1 MKKNDNVP
9 NFEINEKFTFCFITA
24 ENKILDFKFYWEK
37 ENKEFLYDHILYDI
51 EKIEWQ
57 NQKVIITCH
66 ADLKETRI
74 VNAFKLKNTK
84 SVISITEPFLLYY
97 TSTQFA
103 NIILDQSIS
112 IPNHINVANF
122 AYCNKIKLSEFKFS
136 IEDPPD
142 FI

>member
-1 MKKNDNVP
+1 MKKNVNVTL
-9 NFEINEKFTFCFITA
+9 FEKNEKFTFCFITA
-24 ENKILDFKFYWEK
+24 ENKILDSKFYWEK

-66 ADLKETRI
+66 ADMKETRI
-74 VNAFKLKNTK
+74 VNAFKFKKDK
-84 SVISITEPFLLYY
+84 SVL
-97 TSTQFA
+97 
-103 NIILDQSIS
+103 SIS
-112 IPNHINVANF
+112 EPIAIYFYPIALDNNILNQKKFIPIIKKRLNF
-122 AYCNKIKLSEFKFS
+122 AFCNKFKTSEFKFS

>member
-9 NFEINEKFTFCFITA
+9 HFEKYEKFTFCFITA
-24 ENKILDFKFYWEK
+24 ENKILDSKFYWEK

-74 VNAFKLKNTK
+74 VNAFKFKKDK
-84 SVISITEPFLLYY
+84 SVLRISEPFIIYFTSIELENNVFDQNKLY
-97 TSTQFA
+97 TNFRKQ
-103 NIILDQSIS
+103 
-112 IPNHINVANF
+112 INF
-122 AYCNKIKLSEFKFS
+122 SFFNKLKSSDFKFS